1 VIRGLRRALVLLA
14 LAGCSAPR
22 GEDPRPA
29 SPAPAISWEGGTALT
44 SNDGAW
50 RIVYEFEK
58 APIPR
63 GQPFALDVWVFSSD
77 APDLPRTDV
86 ALSVDAAMP
95 EHGHGMNR
103 VPRIEAKGGGRFR
116 AEGLLFHMP
125 GRWELYFDVTRG
137 PITERAQTDV
147 VLE

>member
-1 VIRGLRRALVLLA
+1 M
-14 LAGCSAPR
+14 
-22 GEDPRPA
+22 
-29 SPAPAISWEGGTALT
+29 T

-50 RIVYEFEK
+50 RIVYRPGRD
-58 APIPR
+58 PIPR
-63 GQPFALDVWVFSSD
+63 GETFSIDAWVFAPD
-77 APDLPRTDV
+77 APDAPCTDV
-86 ALSVDAAMP
+86 ALAVDAAMP

-103 VPRIEAKGGGRFR
+103 VPRVDSRPDGGFH

-137 PITERAQTDV
+137 AVTERAQAEV